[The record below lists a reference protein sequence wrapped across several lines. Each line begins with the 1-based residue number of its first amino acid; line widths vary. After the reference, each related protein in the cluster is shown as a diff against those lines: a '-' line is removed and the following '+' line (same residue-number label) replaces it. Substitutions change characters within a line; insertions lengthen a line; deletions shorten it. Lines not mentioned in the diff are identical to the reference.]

1 MTRAVYIADVTVVAS
16 KKRIKRKIVSK
27 QYPMTLNEDGTIP
40 ADTLNRQLFKL
51 VKSVIDIDHFKE
63 YSYTFTIDSYKFSSK
78 IYGT

>member
-16 KKRIKRKIVSK
+16 KKRIKRTIVSK
-27 QYPMTLNEDGTIP
+27 LFPMTLNEDGTIP

-51 VKSVIDIDHFKE
+51 VKSVIDFNHFKD
-63 YSYTFTIDSYKFSSK
+63 YTYTYNVNSFQFSSK